1 MQHEV
6 SVMKAKFLIGVAVLL
21 MTAGAADAVE
31 LPKEMLGKWCRK
43 QLATWFDTYTRS
55 TCEKDDDAAI
65 IIHKD
70 HYVETHYYD
79 DSCTFSKIDKIGSGA
94 YLIYSHCKEPKQNI
108 IEEAEIID
116 GQLVIRNIPES

>member
-1 MQHEV
+1 M
-6 SVMKAKFLIGVAVLL
+6 MKANLLVGIAVLL
-21 MTAGAADAVE
+21 MATSAAPAPVQ
-31 LPKEMLGKWCRK
+31 LPEAMLGKWCRN
-43 QLATWFDTYTRS
+43 QLTTWFDTYTRS

-79 DSCTFSKIDKIGSGA
+79 DSCTFSKIEKIGSGV
-94 YLIYSHCKEPKQNI
+94 YLIYSHCKEPEQNI